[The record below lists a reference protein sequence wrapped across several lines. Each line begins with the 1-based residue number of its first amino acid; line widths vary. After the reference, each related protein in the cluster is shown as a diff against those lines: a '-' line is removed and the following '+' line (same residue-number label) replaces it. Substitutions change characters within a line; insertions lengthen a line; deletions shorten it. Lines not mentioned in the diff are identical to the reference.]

1 VRRRKDLV
9 PALPQ
14 GLASTP
20 ALTPADWLSLGPA
33 SRLLGVD
40 PDTLRR
46 WADVGRIRSFTT
58 PGGHRR
64 FARAEVARLQEARRT
79 TKRPLATLGATPER
93 MARAYARSYRTGGT
107 VPATETLGAPERDAF
122 RLEGRRL
129 IEALVSYLDA
139 TTPAAREAAEADAMD
154 AVAATARHLGDS
166 NVDVATAI
174 GAFVAARKPFLA
186 ELESIGRRRALEA
199 PAVMGLYAEATAL
212 LDRLLLHFV
221 ATFQA

>member
-1 VRRRKDLV
+1 MPELE
-9 PALPQ
+9 
-14 GLASTP
+14 
-20 ALTPADWLSLGPA
+20 WMSLGPA

-46 WADVGRIRSFTT
+46 WSDVGRIKSFTT

-93 MARAYARSYRTGGT
+93 MARAYARSYRAAGS
-107 VPATETLGAPERDAF
+107 VPATDTLGAPERDLF
-122 RLEGRRL
+122 RVEGRRL
-129 IEALVSYLDA
+129 IEALVAYLDA
-139 TTPAAREAAEADAMD
+139 TTPMAREVAEAQAMES
-154 AVAATARHLGDS
+154 VAGTARRLGES
-166 NVDVATAI
+166 QLDVATAV
-174 GAFVAARKPFLA
+174 GAFISARRPFLA

-199 PAVMGLYAEATAL
+199 PAVMGLYAEAAAL

>member
-1 VRRRKDLV
+1 M
-9 PALPQ
+9 P
-14 GLASTP
+14 GLAPIP
-20 ALTPADWLSLGPA
+20 AADHRVSDWLSLGPA

-46 WADVGRIRSFTT
+46 WSDVGRIRSFTT

-64 FARAEVARLQEARRT
+64 FARAEVARMQEARRAP
-79 TKRPLATLGATPER
+79 KRPLAKLGATPER
-93 MARAYARSYRTGGT
+93 MARAYARSYRASGSG
-107 VPATETLGAPERDAF
+107 PASDALGATERDAF

-129 IEALVSYLDA
+129 IEALVAYLDA
-139 TTPAAREAAEADAMD
+139 TTPAAREGAEAQAMN
-154 AVAATARHLGDS
+154 AVAATARRLGDS
-166 NVDVATAI
+166 KVDVATAI
-174 GAFVAARKPFLA
+174 GSFVSARRPFLA

-221 ATFQA
+221 ASFQA

>member
-1 VRRRKDLV
+1 V
-9 PALPQ
+9 P
-14 GLASTP
+14 GLATSP
-20 ALTPADWLSLGPA
+20 APAETEWLSLGPA

-46 WADVGRIRSFTT
+46 WSDVGRIRSFTT

-64 FARAEVARLQEARRT
+64 FARPDVTRLQEARRS

-93 MARAYARSYRTGGT
+93 MARAYARSYRSGPSL
-107 VPATETLGAPERDAF
+107 PATRSLDGSERDAF
-122 RLEGRRL
+122 RIEGRRL
-129 IEALVSYLDA
+129 IETLVAYLDA
-139 TTPAAREAAEADAMD
+139 TSASTKELVEAEAMTV
-154 AVAATARHLGDS
+154 VAKTARRLGES
-166 NVDVATAI
+166 NLDMATAI
-174 GAFVAARKPFLA
+174 GAFVAARGPFLG

-221 ATFQA
+221 ASFQAPPNSP